1 MRGRRSLMVGR
12 LAAVGAVVTA
22 GALIAPAAL
31 GLWSTTRDVSA
42 DGWQGQDSPT
52 VAVDRQGDRLL
63 VWAACDSALP
73 GCYFQVQAR
82 TMPLGRAMG
91 PIRNLSPL
99 GPSAAW
105 PEVDSDDDGDAAVVW
120 EQDSRVVA
128 RRVTASGAL
137 GELRT
142 LSPEIGINPVVATSP
157 GGTALVVWADY
168 QIDAGWHTRAQH
180 FSKDGSLGPLLDLG
194 PGTAD
199 KPAIGIDRY
208 SQAVVAWAAHDGV
221 VARRVKPGSV
231 SPLKILTSPI
241 ASQGGFGM
249 VRVGVDR
256 DGDAVIT
263 FRSGGGDRPRV
274 WARRWTHSGTLGSV
288 LGISA
293 AQDSAGFHNAVAT
306 DLEGDSMLVW
316 TRWNAAAYQ
325 TEVLGRSLSRTGAFG
340 TTTRLGFGDR
350 PDLALDD
357 DGDGLVV
364 WHSPGAPQD
373 AAQVRARTIS
383 RAGAFGTARTLSSD
397 GSTARADS
405 SPTGRVAVVWQQR
418 SYPYQIHAIF
428 GP

>member
-1 MRGRRSLMVGR
+1 MT
-12 LAAVGAVVTA
+12 VGAVVMA
-22 GALIAPAAL
+22 GALIAPVAK
-31 GLWSTTRDVSA
+31 GVWSTTRDVSA
-42 DGWQGQDSPT
+42 DGWEAQDSPT

-63 VWAACDSALP
+63 VWAACDGALP
-73 GCYFQVQAR
+73 YCYHQVQAR

-99 GPSAAW
+99 GSSSAW
-105 PEVDSDDDGDAAVVW
+105 PEVDADDDGDAAVVW

-142 LSPEIGINPVVATSP
+142 LSPEIGINPVVAVSP
-157 GGTALVVWADY
+157 GGLALVVWADY
-168 QIDAGWHTRAQH
+168 RIDAGWHTMAQH

-199 KPAIGIDRY
+199 KPGLGIDRFG
-208 SQAVVAWAAHDGV
+208 QAVVAWAAQDGV
-221 VARRVKPGSV
+221 VARRVKPGSI
-231 SPLKILTSPI
+231 SPLKIFTAPI

-256 DGDAVIT
+256 DGDAVVS

-274 WARRWTHSGTLGSV
+274 WARRWTRSGTI
-288 LGISA
+288 GIVHGVSSS
-293 AQDSAGFHNAVAT
+293 QDSVGFHHAVAT

-325 TEVLGRSLSRTGAFG
+325 TELLGRRLSRTGAFG

-350 PDLALDD
+350 PDLTLDD
-357 DGDGLVV
+357 DGDGLVA
-364 WHSPGAPQD
+364 WHAPGAPQD
-373 AAQVRARTIS
+373 ATQVRARTIS
-383 RAGAFGTARTLSSD
+383 RAGSWGTAKTLSSD
-397 GSTARADS
+397 GSVTQADS